1 MKDPAAQTPRLL
13 LQAAAVAV
21 AVFGLGLAPVAPV
34 PAQDSEADS
43 LDDVKRTSRGS
54 RTAAGASER
63 GRERKQENATKA
75 PALYPLA
82 TRKEPGLKASNKG
95 AKALRDIVAA
105 FDAKKGDEA
114 ATKAE
119 ALIAD
124 PAANA
129 YDKAFA
135 HQVAASV
142 EADRDPPNYVKAI
155 EHYKQAVAA
164 DALDN
169 NGHYQML
176 YNMAVMQSQADQYAD
191 SLASL
196 DRFLNETKSDKPE
209 AIGFKA
215 YLLNQ
220 LERPAEAAAL
230 YEQILA
236 KDPDDKTTLM
246 NAVSLY
252 QQAGNDKRVD
262 ELLAIARQKNMLTN
276 ESEYRTLYVPLI
288 NGGKLKE
295 AVELIDEGIA
305 KGAIKA
311 PSQKLA
317 GDLSVIA
324 QTYYAEENT
333 PKAIEMFK
341 RASSVSEN
349 GEAALNL
356 ARVLR
361 NENRIAEAKQ
371 AAQEALNKGI
381 KKPDDAKK
389 ILALPGK

>member
-1 MKDPAAQTPRLL
+1 MRHPAAQTPRLL

-21 AVFGLGLAPVAPV
+21 IGLGLASIAPV
-34 PAQDSEADS
+34 SAQDSEADS
-43 LDDVKRTSRGS
+43 LEDVKRSSSGS

-63 GRERKQENATKA
+63 GRQRKQESAEKA
-75 PALYPLA
+75 PSNYPLA
-82 TRKEPGLKASNKG
+82 TRKDPGLKASNKG

-142 EADRDPPNYVKAI
+142 EADREPPNYVKAI

-176 YNMAVMQSQADQYAD
+176 YNLAVMQSQADQFAD

-196 DRFLNETKSDKPE
+196 DRFFNETKSDKPE

-236 KDPDDKTTLM
+236 KNPDDKATLM
-246 NAVSLY
+246 NAVSLF
-252 QQAGNDKRVD
+252 QQAGNDKRVN
-262 ELLAIARQKNMLTN
+262 ELLATARQKNMLTTD
-276 ESEYRTLYVPLI
+276 SEYRTLYVPLI

-305 KGAIKA
+305 KGAIK

-317 GDLSVIA
+317 NDLSVIA

-341 RASSVSEN
+341 RAAAVSEN

>member
-1 MKDPAAQTPRLL
+1 MKHPAAQSPRLL

-21 AVFGLGLAPVAPV
+21 AVFGLGFAHVEPV

-63 GRERKQENATKA
+63 GRERKQEAATKA

-82 TRKEPGLKASNKG
+82 TRKDPGLKASNKG

-114 ATKAE
+114 VTKAE
-119 ALIAD
+119 ALLAD

-142 EADRDPPNYVKAI
+142 EADRDPPDYVKAI

-176 YNMAVMQSQADQYAD
+176 YNLSVMQSQADQYAD
-191 SLASL
+191 ALASL
-196 DRFLNETKSDKPE
+196 ERFLDETKSDKPE

-215 YLLNQ
+215 YLLSQ

-236 KDPDDKTTLM
+236 KNPDDKSTLM
-246 NAVSLY
+246 NAVSLF
-252 QQAGNDKRVD
+252 QQAGNDKRVS
-262 ELLAIARQKNMLTN
+262 ELLATARQKNMLTTD
-276 ESEYRTLYVPLI
+276 SEYRTLYVPLI

-305 KGAIKA
+305 KGAIK

-317 GDLSVIA
+317 NDLSVIA

-341 RASSVSEN
+341 RAATASEN

-381 KKPDDAKK
+381 KKPEDAKK

>member
-1 MKDPAAQTPRLL
+1 MRHPVAQTPRLL

-21 AVFGLGLAPVAPV
+21 FGLGLASVAPV
-34 PAQDSEADS
+34 SAQDSEADS
-43 LDDVKRTSRGS
+43 LDDVKRSSSGS

-63 GRERKQENATKA
+63 GRERKQESATKA
-75 PALYPLA
+75 PAVYPLA
-82 TRKEPGLKASNKG
+82 TRKDPGLKASNKG
-95 AKALRDIVAA
+95 SKALRDIVAA

-142 EADRDPPNYVKAI
+142 EADREPPNYVKAI

-176 YNMAVMQSQADQYAD
+176 YNLAVMQSQADQFAE
-191 SLASL
+191 SLVSL
-196 DRFLNETKSDKPE
+196 DRFFNETKSDKPE

-236 KDPDDKTTLM
+236 KNPDDKATLM
-246 NAVSLY
+246 NAVSLF
-252 QQAGNDKRVD
+252 QQAGNDKRVN
-262 ELLAIARQKNMLTN
+262 ELLATARQKNMLTTD
-276 ESEYRTLYVPLI
+276 SEYRTLYVPLI

-305 KGAIKA
+305 KGAIK

-317 GDLSVIA
+317 NDLSVIA

-341 RASSVSEN
+341 RAATASEN

-381 KKPDDAKK
+381 KNRDDANK

>member
-1 MKDPAAQTPRLL
+1 MKHPAAQSPRLL

-43 LDDVKRTSRGS
+43 MDDVKRTSRGS

-63 GRERKQENATKA
+63 GRERKQEAATKA

-82 TRKEPGLKASNKG
+82 TRKDPGLKASNKG

-114 ATKAE
+114 VTKAE
-119 ALIAD
+119 ALVAD

-176 YNMAVMQSQADQYAD
+176 YNLSVMQGQADQYAD
-191 SLASL
+191 ALASL
-196 DRFLNETKSDKPE
+196 DRFLDETKSDKPE
-209 AIGFKA
+209 AVGFKA
-215 YLLNQ
+215 YLLSQ

-236 KDPDDKTTLM
+236 KNPDDKATLM
-246 NAVSLY
+246 NAVSLF
-252 QQAGNDKRVD
+252 QQAGNDKRVN
-262 ELLAIARQKNMLTN
+262 ELLATARQKNMLTTD
-276 ESEYRTLYVPLI
+276 SEYRTLYVPLI

-305 KGAIKA
+305 KGAIK

-341 RASSVSEN
+341 RAAAVSEN